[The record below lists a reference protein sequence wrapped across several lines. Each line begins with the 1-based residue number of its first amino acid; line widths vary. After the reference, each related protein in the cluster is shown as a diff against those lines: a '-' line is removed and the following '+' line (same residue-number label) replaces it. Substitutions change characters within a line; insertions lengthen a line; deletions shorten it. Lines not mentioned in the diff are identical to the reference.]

1 MIMETAVMIGVLVA
15 AGLLMAS
22 GIWVG
27 LVLIGAVIRIKRPS
41 ITPMREVPGDPAVS
55 HPNTDRP

>member
-1 MIMETAVMIGVLVA
+1 METAVLIGVLVA

-27 LVLIGAVIRIKRPS
+27 FVLIGAVARLKRPVV
-41 ITPMREVPGDPAVS
+41 TTHREGPGNMAVS
-55 HPNTDRP
+55 DPDPGRP

>member
-1 MIMETAVMIGVLVA
+1 METAVLIGVLVA

-27 LVLIGAVIRIKRPS
+27 LVLLGAVTRLKRP
-41 ITPMREVPGDPAVS
+41 TVTATHEALHGDVPGS
-55 HPNTDRP
+55 GRL